1 MREMNNVENKETV
14 CEKSLFSQT
23 VSKKDELKR
32 MNIKTEIINRKKN
45 VIVLALKPC

>member
-14 CEKSLFSQT
+14 CEKSLFSQA

>member
-1 MREMNNVENKETV
+1 MWEMNNVENKETV
-14 CEKSLFSQT
+14 GEKSWFSQT

-32 MNIKTEIINRKKN
+32 MNIKTEINRKKN